1 MVEPEPL
8 DLTNEQPA
16 EDQLITLRQ
25 TNYIPLAQ
33 AETLEMT
40 RERMRGV
47 IALSL
52 VMVLVVIVL
61 FTLFMVFI
69 LSDLAESLS
78 ETLQAVG
85 TTVLSPI
92 IGLIGAVTGFY
103 FGGQRAGA
111 QTPPPRDG
119 DSR

>member
-1 MVEPEPL
+1 MVEQPEPL
-8 DLTNEQPA
+8 DLTEEQPA

-25 TNYIPLAQ
+25 RDYITLAPVDS
-33 AETLEMT
+33 LERT
-40 RERMRGV
+40 RERMRGL

-61 FTLFMVFI
+61 FTLFMVVR
-69 LSDLAESLS
+69 LGSLAESLT
-78 ETLQAVG
+78 EVLQAVG

-111 QTPPPRDG
+111 QAPPRHKEG
-119 DSR
+119 